1 MLTEKEKWKA
11 VIQRNPEY
19 DGLFFYAA
27 KTTGIFCRPS
37 CKSKDPL
44 DKNAIFFDT
53 AKQAV
58 ENGFR
63 PCKRCRPD
71 LLDFK
76 PDKDLAAQIKQIMD
90 SFYTDRDQLSIELKN
105 LSVCHNHIIRIF
117 RAEYHMTP
125 LSYVNSLRVKR
136 AQVLLATTKK
146 TVLDIA
152 HSCGFGSLSSFYNCF
167 KKQTGMSP
175 NSFRKQREEIENDNQ
190 RKPPN

>member
-11 VIQRNPEY
+11 VVQRNPEY

-44 DKNAIFFDT
+44 DKNAMFFDT
-53 AKQAV
+53 AQQAV

-90 SFYTDRDQLSIELKN
+90 SFYPDREQLNLELKN

-117 RAEYHMTP
+117 RAEYHITP
-125 LSYVNSLRVKR
+125 LAYVNSLRVKR
-136 AQVLLATTKK
+136 AQLLLTTTKK

-152 HSCGFGSLSSFYNCF
+152 QSCGFGSLSSFYNCF

-175 NSFRKQREEIENDNQ
+175 SSFRKQREEINNDNQ
-190 RKPPN
+190 RKSPN

>member
-1 MLTEKEKWKA
+1 MLTEKEKWNA

-76 PDKDLAAQIKQIMD
+76 PDKDLAGQIKQVMD
-90 SFYTDRDQLSIELKN
+90 SFYTDRDRLSAELKN
-105 LSVCHNHIIRIF
+105 LSVCHNHMIRIF

-152 HSCGFGSLSSFYNCF
+152 HSCEFGSLSSFYNCF
-167 KKQTGMSP
+167 KKQIGMSP